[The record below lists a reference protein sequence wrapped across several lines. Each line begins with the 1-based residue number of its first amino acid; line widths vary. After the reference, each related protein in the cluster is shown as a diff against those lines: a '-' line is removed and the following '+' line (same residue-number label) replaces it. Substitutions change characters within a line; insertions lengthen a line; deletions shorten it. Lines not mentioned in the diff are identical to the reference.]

1 MIVNFIVANMSWL
14 SLSDSQPLARLL
26 SLMSSNSFLKA
37 SICALVLSGI
47 VARFKWVR
55 FRNIPFPP
63 GPPATSWLSG
73 HFSILPQKHPWK
85 GYTEWA
91 KTYGPVI
98 YFRAFHQRTI
108 VLSSYE
114 DCAELLDKRSTLYS
128 DRPVIPMVEILG
140 WDFAA
145 AVMPYGARWRRQ
157 RRLFQKMFKKDMS
170 LTYRSDQTRK
180 VNDML
185 LALLDEPSGF
195 RDHIKAVTA
204 ATIMSITYD
213 YDIKAKADPF
223 VHLVDSAVDVLSKA
237 FLPGAAIVNVFPILR
252 FLPSWL
258 PGTGFKKDIV
268 EGRELTSRMKEIPFR
283 YVQDNIESGTALRS
297 LVGDGLKTCKTHAE
311 VQDLR
316 DFAPMTYAAGAET
329 TTAALETFFLV
340 MATNPDVQKKAQQEI
355 DACVGDDR
363 LPSYDDWSSL
373 PYIEAIVR
381 EILRWRTVLPLSL
394 PHCATEDDIY
404 KGYFIPKGTMILA
417 NVWALTRD
425 ETRYKDP
432 EAFRPDRFIDENGD
446 LIEDDVDYV
455 FGFGRRTCPGRHMA
469 RASVFLAA
477 ARILST
483 FNIGFAKDKLGKD
496 IPISDE
502 YTTGVLSHPI
512 EHACS
517 ITERSDKAKRLIKE
531 AVAQTKHRK

>member
-1 MIVNFIVANMSWL
+1 MSWL
-14 SLSDSQPLARLL
+14 SLSNSQPLARLL
-26 SLMSSNSFLKA
+26 SLVPSSSFLKA

-47 VARFKWVR
+47 AARFRWAR

-63 GPPATSWLSG
+63 GPPATGWISG
-73 HFSILPQKHPWK
+73 HFSILPQTHPWE
-85 GYTEWA
+85 GYMEWA

-98 YFRAFHQRTI
+98 YFRTFHQRAI
-108 VLSSYE
+108 VLSSHE

-128 DRPVIPMVEILG
+128 DRPVIPMVELLG
-140 WDFAA
+140 WDFGTAL
-145 AVMPYGARWRRQ
+145 MPYGARWRRQ

-170 LTYRSDQTRK
+170 LKYRSDQTRK
-180 VNDML
+180 LNDML
-185 LALLDEPSGF
+185 LALLDDPSGF
-195 RDHIKAVTA
+195 RDHIKTVTA
-204 ATIMSITYD
+204 ATIMSITYG

-223 VHLVDSAVDVLSKA
+223 VHLVDSAAAVLAKA

-258 PGTGFKKDIV
+258 PGTGFKRDIV
-268 EGRELTSRMKEIPFR
+268 EGRELTSKMREIPFR
-283 YVQDNIESGTALRS
+283 YAEDNIKAGTTVRS
-297 LVGDGLKTCKTHAE
+297 LVAGGLKMCNTNEE

-316 DFAPMTYAAGAET
+316 DFAPTTYVAGAET
-329 TTAALETFFLV
+329 MTAALETFFLV

-363 LPSYDDWSSL
+363 LPSFDDRSSL

-381 EILRWRTVLPLSL
+381 EVLRWKTVLPLGVA
-394 PHCATEDDIY
+394 HCAMEDDIY
-404 KGYFIPKGTMILA
+404 KGYFIPKGTTILA

-446 LIEDDVDYV
+446 LNEDEVDYV
-455 FGFGRRTCPGRHMA
+455 FGFGRRACPGRHMA
-469 RASVFLAA
+469 REWVFLVA

-483 FNIGFAKDKLGKD
+483 FNIGFAKDKSGKD
-496 IPISDE
+496 IPISGE
-502 YTTGVLSHPI
+502 YTSGLLSHPT

-517 ITERSDKAKRLIKE
+517 ITPRSDQVKRLIK
-531 AVAQTKHRK
+531 

>member
-1 MIVNFIVANMSWL
+1 MISNLIAAKMSWL
-14 SLSDSQPLARLL
+14 SLSDSQLLDRLL
-26 SLMSSNSFLKA
+26 SLVSSSTFFQV

-47 VARFKWVR
+47 AARFKWAR
-55 FRNIPFPP
+55 FRNIPLPP

-73 HFSILPQKHPWK
+73 HFSILPQTHQWE
-85 GYTEWA
+85 GYMEWA

-108 VLSSYE
+108 VLSSHE

-128 DRPVIPMVEILG
+128 DRPVIPMVELLG

-145 AVMPYGARWRRQ
+145 VFMPYGARWRRQ

-170 LTYRSDQTRK
+170 LKYRSDQTRK

-185 LALLDEPSGF
+185 LALLDDPSGF

-204 ATIMSITYD
+204 ATIMSITYN

-223 VHLVDSAVDVLSKA
+223 VHLVDSAADVLAKA

-283 YVQDNIESGTALRS
+283 HAQDNIKAGTTLRS
-297 LVGDGLKTCKTHAE
+297 LVADGLKTCNTDAE

-363 LPSYDDWSSL
+363 LPTYDDWSSL

-381 EILRWRTVLPLSL
+381 EVLRWRIVLPLSL
-394 PHCATEDDIY
+394 PHCAREDDIY

-425 ETRYKDP
+425 ETRYKDS

-446 LIEDDVDYV
+446 LTEDEVDYV

-469 RASVFLAA
+469 RASIFLAA

-483 FNIGFAKDKLGKD
+483 FDIGYAKDKSGKD
-496 IPISDE
+496 IPISGE
-502 YTTGVLSHPI
+502 YTSGLLSHPT

-517 ITERSDKAKRLIKE
+517 ITPRFDKAKRLIKE
-531 AVAQTKHRK
+531 AVRQTKDRK